1 MRGVKNLILLAEE
14 IIIGN
19 SKYVCAYLKNGEK
32 LKQQGELQGYT
43 DTTFAV
49 NRSGQTYVYDVNNRE
64 IFKHPKENQNTKDDL
79 EVILEVNTANR

>member
-1 MRGVKNLILLAEE
+1 MIILAKE

-19 SKYVCAYLKNGEK
+19 LKYVVAYLKSGKE

-49 NRSGQTYVYDVNNRE
+49 NRNGCTFVYDKNNQE
-64 IFKHPKENQNTKDDL
+64 VFKHPKENLNAKDDL
-79 EVILEVNTANR
+79 EVFLEVNK